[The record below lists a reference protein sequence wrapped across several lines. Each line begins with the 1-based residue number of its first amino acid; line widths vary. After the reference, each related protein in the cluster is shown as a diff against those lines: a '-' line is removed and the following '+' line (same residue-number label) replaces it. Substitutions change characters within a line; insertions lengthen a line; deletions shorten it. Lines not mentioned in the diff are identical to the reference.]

1 MDPDPKKRPTF
12 VEVRA
17 QLEDLR
23 ARLAAH
29 DPEAQEQRAL
39 SC

>member
-12 VEVRA
+12 KEVRA

-23 ARLAAH
+23 ARIAAH
-29 DPEAQEQRAL
+29 DCEAHEQRAL
-39 SC
+39 FC